1 MTLEEMRQKAR
12 ELFLQRFHCSQVIL
26 AVGQEK
32 MGIRDEGTIRAMGAL
47 GGGIASTGRV
57 CGALLGGVCMISGLY
72 SRSRPE
78 EKEHPNMWRLSYKL
92 TKKFEELTKEYGSI
106 NCSDI
111 AQVNWRDREQVA
123 AFYGNP
129 QSRRAHCIRLVEDT
143 AVLLGEILEEAEK
156 EQR

>member
-1 MTLEEMRQKAR
+1 
-12 ELFLQRFHCSQVIL
+12 
-26 AVGQEK
+26 
-32 MGIRDEGTIRAMGAL
+32 MGFRDEGAIRAMGAL

-57 CGALLGGVCMISGLY
+57 CGALLGGVCMISSLY

-92 TKKFEELTKEYGSI
+92 TKKFEELTQEYGSV
-106 NCSDI
+106 NCGDI

-129 QSRRAHCIRLVEDT
+129 EGRRARCIRLVEDT
-143 AVLLGEILEEAEK
+143 AAVLGRILEEAEQEKK
-156 EQR
+156 E

>member
-1 MTLEEMRQKAR
+1 
-12 ELFLQRFHCSQVIL
+12 
-26 AVGQEK
+26 
-32 MGIRDEGTIRAMGAL
+32 MGVRDEATIRAMGAL

-92 TKKFEELTKEYGSI
+92 AKRFEELTRDYGSV

-123 AFYGNP
+123 AFYNNP
-129 QSRRAHCIRLVEDT
+129 GSRRERCIRLVEDT
-143 AVLLGEILEEAEK
+143 AAALGEILEEAEQERK
-156 EQR
+156 